1 MIDKKRFLGQ
11 NRDMKSA
18 RLSISVS
25 PEWCAWV
32 KAQAKSRQTS
42 VGRYIEEHMKEP
54 AEMVEDEE
62 VKPYP
67 IEEVLEE
74 ARQARIER
82 KKGLLPTF
90 HTAEEVLEFLHNDHV

>member
-1 MIDKKRFLGQ
+1 
-11 NRDMKSA
+11 
-18 RLSISVS
+18 
-25 PEWCAWV
+25 
-32 KAQAKSRQTS
+32 
-42 VGRYIEEHMKEP
+42 MKEP
-54 AEMVEDEE
+54 AETMDENE
-62 VKPYP
+62 EIKPYP

>member
-1 MIDKKRFLGQ
+1 
-11 NRDMKSA
+11 MKSA
-18 RLSISVS
+18 RLSVSVS
-25 PEWCAWV
+25 PELYDWV
-32 KAQAKSRQTS
+32 KNQARKQRTS
-42 VGRYIEEHMKEP
+42 VSRYVRGWMEDTMET
-54 AEMVEDEE
+54 DEE

-90 HTAEEVLEFLHNDHV
+90 HTAEELFRDLGV

>member
-1 MIDKKRFLGQ
+1 
-11 NRDMKSA
+11 MKSA

-25 PEWCAWV
+25 PEWCARV
-32 KAQAKSRQTS
+32 KAQAKGLKIS

-54 AEMVEDEE
+54 AETVDENEE

-90 HTAEEVLEFLHNDHV
+90 HTAEELFRDLGI

>member
-1 MIDKKRFLGQ
+1 
-11 NRDMKSA
+11 MKSA

-25 PEWCAWV
+25 PELYDWV
-32 KAQAKSRQTS
+32 RNQARKQRTS
-42 VGRYIEEHMKEP
+42 VSRYVRGWMEDTMDTTD
-54 AEMVEDEE
+54 EDEE

-90 HTAEEVLEFLHNDHV
+90 HTAEEVLEFLHDDHV

>member
-1 MIDKKRFLGQ
+1 
-11 NRDMKSA
+11 MKSA
-18 RLSISVS
+18 RISISVS
-25 PEWCAWV
+25 PEWCARV

-42 VGRYIEEHMKEP
+42 VGRYIEEHMKES
-54 AEMVEDEE
+54 EETMNEE

>member
-1 MIDKKRFLGQ
+1 
-11 NRDMKSA
+11 
-18 RLSISVS
+18 
-25 PEWCAWV
+25 
-32 KAQAKSRQTS
+32 
-42 VGRYIEEHMKEP
+42 MKEP
-54 AEMVEDEE
+54 AETIDEEEEE

-90 HTAEEVLEFLHNDHV
+90 HTAEELFRDLGV

>member
-1 MIDKKRFLGQ
+1 
-11 NRDMKSA
+11 MKSA

-25 PEWCAWV
+25 PEWCARV
-32 KAQAKSRQTS
+32 KAQAKGLKIS

-54 AEMVEDEE
+54 AETVDENE
-62 VKPYP
+62 EIKPYP

>member
-1 MIDKKRFLGQ
+1 
-11 NRDMKSA
+11 MKSA
-18 RLSISVS
+18 RISISVS
-25 PEWCAWV
+25 PELYDWV
-32 KAQAKSRQTS
+32 RSRAKKRKTS
-42 VGRYIEEHMKEP
+42 VSRYVRGWM
-54 AEMVEDEE
+54 EDTMETTDENEE

-90 HTAEEVLEFLHNDHV
+90 HTAEELFRDLGI

>member
-1 MIDKKRFLGQ
+1 
-11 NRDMKSA
+11 MKSA
-18 RLSISVS
+18 RISISVS
-25 PEWCAWV
+25 PELYDWV
-32 KAQAKSRQTS
+32 RSQARKQKTS
-42 VGRYIEEHMKEP
+42 VSRYVRGWMEDAIET
-54 AEMVEDEE
+54 DEE

-90 HTAEEVLEFLHNDHV
+90 HTAEELFRDLGI

>member
-1 MIDKKRFLGQ
+1 
-11 NRDMKSA
+11 MKSA
-18 RLSISVS
+18 RLCISVS

-42 VGRYIEEHMKEP
+42 IGRYIEEYMKEP
-54 AEMVEDEE
+54 AETIDEDEE

-90 HTAEEVLEFLHNDHV
+90 HTAEELFRDLGI

>member
-1 MIDKKRFLGQ
+1 
-11 NRDMKSA
+11 MKSA
-18 RLSISVS
+18 RISISVS
-25 PEWCAWV
+25 PELYDWV
-32 KAQAKSRQTS
+32 KNQARKQKTS
-42 VGRYIEEHMKEP
+42 VSRYVRGWREDTIET
-54 AEMVEDEE
+54 DEE

>member
-1 MIDKKRFLGQ
+1 
-11 NRDMKSA
+11 MKSA

-25 PEWCAWV
+25 PELYDWV
-32 KAQAKSRQTS
+32 RNQARKQKTTVSRYVRGWMEDTM
-42 VGRYIEEHMKEP
+42 ETT
-54 AEMVEDEE
+54 DEE

-90 HTAEEVLEFLHNDHV
+90 HTAEELFRDLGI

>member
-1 MIDKKRFLGQ
+1 
-11 NRDMKSA
+11 MKSA

-42 VGRYIEEHMKEP
+42 VGRYIEEHMKES
-54 AEMVEDEE
+54 EETMDEE

>member
-1 MIDKKRFLGQ
+1 
-11 NRDMKSA
+11 MKSA
-18 RLSISVS
+18 RISISVS
-25 PEWCAWV
+25 PELYDWV
-32 KAQAKSRQTS
+32 KNQARKQRTS
-42 VGRYIEEHMKEP
+42 VSRYVRGWM
-54 AEMVEDEE
+54 EDTMETTDENEE

>member
-1 MIDKKRFLGQ
+1 
-11 NRDMKSA
+11 
-18 RLSISVS
+18 
-25 PEWCAWV
+25 
-32 KAQAKSRQTS
+32 
-42 VGRYIEEHMKEP
+42 MKES
-54 AEMVEDEE
+54 EETMDEE

-74 ARQARIER
+74 ARRARIER

>member
-1 MIDKKRFLGQ
+1 
-11 NRDMKSA
+11 MKSA

-54 AEMVEDEE
+54 AEMVEDE

-67 IEEVLEE
+67 IEEVLKE

-90 HTAEEVLEFLHNDHV
+90 HTAEELFRDLGI